1 MQSNCYWV
9 NLHSKFSGLPI
20 FSIMEKDASLTA
32 HQHAENI
39 IERWNAG
46 QTSFKITTSGSTGL
60 PKTYIL
66 EKPSL
71 IWSANQTLKH
81 FISTPNKQLICL
93 PLNKVGGFM
102 QIIRSLV
109 WKQPFYQIEPSSNPL
124 LDETIPD
131 DCKIASFTPHQ
142 LYHILHHDSSKKK
155 LAQFQSVLVGGGE
168 ISVEIEKQLIR
179 EYPKIQFVH
188 TFGMTETYSH
198 FAGRLLGEVWYH
210 LTDNTQIQTNPS
222 GCLQVRNTL
231 TNNEWLTTNDLIQ
244 LDDKNQQFKW
254 LGRADFTIN
263 SGGVKIQIESVEKQ
277 IGQHL
282 NIPNSDFF
290 CWGLSHESL
299 GQELTLFVLVTS
311 DLIQTL
317 IESRENQEWDNP
329 EGFIRDQLNKK
340 IQSIRWVNPYEK
352 PRRIEF
358 VHRIYLTETQ
368 KINRKETVS
377 QWLKP

>member
-1 MQSNCYWV
+1 
-9 NLHSKFSGLPI
+9 
-20 FSIMEKDASLTA
+20 MEKDASLTA

-46 QTSFKITTSGSTGL
+46 QTSFEITTSGSTGL

-66 EKPSL
+66 EKPSM

-109 WKQPFYQIEPSSNPL
+109 WNQSFYLIEPSSNPL

-155 LAQFQSVLVGGGE
+155 LAQFHSVLVGGGE
-168 ISVEIEKQLIR
+168 ISIEIEKQLIR
-179 EYPKIQFVH
+179 EYPKIQFIH

-210 LTDNTQIQTNPS
+210 LTDNTQIQTNSS

-231 TNNEWLTTNDLIQ
+231 TNNEWLTTNDLIH

-277 IGQHL
+277 IGQLL

-299 GQELTLFVLVTS
+299 GQELTLFVLETC
-311 DLIQTL
+311 DLVQTL
-317 IESRENQEWDNP
+317 IESRENQARDNL

-340 IQSIRWVNPYEK
+340 IHSIRWENPYEK

-358 VHRIYLTETQ
+358 VHRTYLTETQ
-368 KINRKETVS
+368 KINRKETVI
-377 QWLKP
+377 QWLK